1 MFPGIRLV
9 NMPHDTLELDD
20 IPASVL
26 SQRQNRTLS
35 VYEDSL
41 RKQLEQDRFEPKS
54 LLQRLVFLYSVISA
68 IIVYGV
74 ASLVLS

>member
-1 MFPGIRLV
+1 
-9 NMPHDTLELDD
+9 MPHDTLELDD

>member
-1 MFPGIRLV
+1 
-9 NMPHDTLELDD
+9 MPHDTLELDE

-54 LLQRLVFLYSVISA
+54 SLQRLVFLYLVISA

>member
-1 MFPGIRLV
+1 
-9 NMPHDTLELDD
+9 MPHDTLELDE

-54 LLQRLVFLYSVISA
+54 SLQRLVFLYSVISA